1 MRNRPADAKRL
12 RLLGAASMVVLALMV
27 PAVPHASAAD
37 PAPGDPGPDRSWI
50 VTLAPGTDPGREA
63 PGLVNRQ
70 GGQLL
75 HVYSHVLN
83 GFTFKGSEAAAEALE
98 RNPNVVAVEENRP
111 IHTAE
116 TAPNGILRINSWA
129 AHGAGY
135 DGRTA
140 DGTSVRVAVVDT
152 GIDLDHPD
160 LAPNL
165 SPGEGT
171 NCITPGAPPNDDHG
185 HGSHVAGTVGAPFNG
200 TGVVGVATNVKLVPV
215 KVIAANGSGTD
226 AQVICG
232 LDYVAT
238 LPGPVVVNMSLG
250 EGGRPGETA
259 CNSSALHQAVCNLT
273 ARGVTVVAAAG
284 NDGADA
290 AGFVPAAF

>member
-12 RLLGAASMVVLALMV
+12 RLLLAACVSVLALLAA
-27 PAVPHASAAD
+27 AVPQASAAGPPD
-37 PAPGDPGPDRSWI
+37 TAGPDRSWI
-50 VTLAPGTDPGREA
+50 VTLAPGAAAGREA
-63 PGLVNRQ
+63 PGLTAQ
-70 GGQLL
+70 HGGQVL

-83 GFTFKGSEAAAEALE
+83 GFSFKGSAAAAEALAH
-98 RNPNVVAVEENRP
+98 NPNVVSVEEDRP
-111 IHTAE
+111 VHTVE
-116 TAPNGILRINSWA
+116 LAPYGILRINSWA

-165 SPGEGT
+165 SPGEGK